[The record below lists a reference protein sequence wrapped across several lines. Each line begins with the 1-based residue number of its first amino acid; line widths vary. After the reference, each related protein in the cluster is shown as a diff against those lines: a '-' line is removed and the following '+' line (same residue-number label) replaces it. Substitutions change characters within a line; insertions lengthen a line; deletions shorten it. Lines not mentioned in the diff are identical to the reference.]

1 MEACATANYWARELS
16 RLGHDVRLIPPAYV
30 KAYVRRQK
38 NDRADAA
45 AICEAVSR
53 PSMRFATLKTT
64 TQQVVQVLHRTRE
77 LLIKQRVQLGNALR
91 AHLAEFGHIFPQGAA
106 GLDKTLGFVT
116 ENAGD
121 LPEELMGILRVYV
134 EQITR
139 LRETLKGLERDM
151 LLWHRSQQDSL
162 RLATIPGIGTVT
174 ASAIVAAIGDGQ
186 QFHSGREFAAWIGLV
201 PRQNSSGGKERL
213 GRISKQGNAYLRQL
227 LVTSATNYLRG
238 ERHARAVG
246 GTWFSQLLK
255 RKPGRLATVALANK
269 MARVAWAV
277 LTKGETYHAMPA

>member
-1 MEACATANYWARELS
+1 MKNISTIGLDIAKWVFQVHGVDDAGKVVVQKQLARPEMLDWFSKLSPCLIGLEACATANYWARELS

-53 PSMRFATLKTT
+53 PSMRFATLKTMP
-64 TQQVVQVLHRTRE
+64 QQMVQVLHRTRE

-91 AHLAEFGHIFPQGAA
+91 AHLAEFGAIFPQGAA
-106 GLDKTLGFVT
+106 GLDKAIAFIK
-116 ENAGD
+116 ENSGD

-139 LRETLKGLERDM
+139 IRETIKSLERDM
-151 LLWHRSQQDSL
+151 LLWHRSQGDSL

-174 ASAIVAAIGDGQ
+174 ASAIVAAIGDGK
-186 QFHSGREFAAWIGLV
+186 QFQSGREFAAWRGLV
-201 PRQNSSGGKERL
+201 PRQNSSGGNQLPPLPKLLPNSL
-213 GRISKQGNAYLRQL
+213 GC
-227 LVTSATNYLRG
+227 
-238 ERHARAVG
+238 VG
-246 GTWFSQLLK
+246 KKNDKGT
-255 RKPGRLATVALANK
+255 AIC
-269 MARVAWAV
+269 
-277 LTKGETYHAMPA
+277 